1 MYLNHPLV
9 PGFAL
14 TLRYGEERDREYL
27 ATIFAEIWAEIP
39 DNERAAILSRGYGD
53 IVVDVLDKQGFE
65 GLSNTGG
72 DFRLKRSV
80 VDLYPRK
87 PWSISW
93 PTVWPKRW
101 WTSSTPTWLPGRTR
115 RAGSPGGGWPRFS
128 SGGATQ
134 PNPRWNIL
142 QPTKY
147 ASGPPSARYL
157 PSPKTDSR
165 SIAGSSRSK

>member
-80 VDLYPRK
+80 VDLYPRSALVYLVAHRLAEKVVDFFYPNLVARQNEPRGIARRRLASILERWGYPAK
-87 PWSISW
+87 PKMEYSPADEIRLRAALG
-93 PTVWPKRW
+93 TV
-101 WTSSTPTWLPGRTR
+101 
-115 RAGSPGGGWPRFS
+115 
-128 SGGATQ
+128 
-134 PNPRWNIL
+134 
-142 QPTKY
+142 
-147 ASGPPSARYL
+147 PPIPEDR
-157 PSPKTDSR
+157 
-165 SIAGSSRSK
+165 

>member
-27 ATIFAEIWAEIP
+27 STVFSEIWAEIRN
-39 DNERAAILSRGYGD
+39 NERAAILSRGYGN
-53 IVVDVLDKQGFE
+53 IVVDVLDKEGFE

-87 PWSISW
+87 ALLYLVAYRLAQRVVDFFYPNVATRQNETRGI
-93 PTVWPKRW
+93 
-101 WTSSTPTWLPGRTR
+101 TR
-115 RAGSPGGGWPRFS
+115 RRLASVLE
-128 SGGATQ
+128 
-134 PNPRWNIL
+134 RWG
-142 QPTKY
+142 Y
-147 ASGPPSARYL
+147 AAKPKMEYTPADEIRIRAALGTVPPIPEDRL
-157 PSPKTDSR
+157 
-165 SIAGSSRSK
+165 